1 MSSGTVSTRLRE
13 RVRQRAGGLCEYCG
27 IPEWATFDVHQIDHI
42 VPRRHGGRTAA
53 PNLPLA
59 CACCN
64 QFKGTDISAFDPLN
78 GELVRLYPPRQQDW
92 SAHFRFASIRI
103 QGLSSSGRATTR
115 HLRFNDAPR
124 IEERRRL
131 AKLGSL
137 GARPPSAGI

>member
-1 MSSGTVSTRLRE
+1 MNASASALAAFANTAEFPSGPRSTCIRSITSSRAGTV
-13 RVRQRAGGLCEYCG
+13 AG
-27 IPEWATFDVHQIDHI
+27 P
-42 VPRRHGGRTAA
+42 PP
-53 PNLPLA
+53 PNLALA